1 MNHHFINSILQWLLI
16 AIVLTAIEAL
26 VLRVVAVGGKGPI
39 VIGLLI
45 GGALIWAEHYTKKR
59 AKKRDVLEMETSAD
73 KAEDGTD
80 TLPASEEAPTKSYR
94 IKREDNFATAIE
106 ALTHQ
111 EIAAGQNRVLAFE
124 DSMVYAYEL
133 TEIGLLT
140 GSGEQMRF
148 SVVIPLRRSNWQTEQ
163 EEIERRL
170 AEVWRCLWQDYGF
183 ETAHAL
189 SESSLMLKIEACGP
203 VAHAVKALKPTQDI
217 LHEII
222 IRRDLHLLDS
232 YLLIHGYDWPKYAYL
247 RGGQVV
253 HDFREEE
260 GVARNVYHEDEAMAV
275 ARLYDFQ
282 DCQRI
287 SEAEYLEALSSYA
300 HLPFAYHG
308 SYMAYKNNKFKGVV
322 FTLIAGKFHL
332 FCGIDEAYFT
342 TDLSMFNLWEETRQY
357 NCRVMEVRFR
367 YDHLPMMRLLTGEIL
382 YIDVVLEKYGEKLYY
397 LVPSS
402 YGGRDYARIKADYDA
417 AKVAEIGVK
426 MKL

>member
-16 AIVLTAIEAL
+16 AIVLTAIGAL
-26 VLRVVAVGGKGPI
+26 VLGVVADGGKGPT

-59 AKKRDVLEMETSAD
+59 AEKRDVLEMETSAD

-80 TLPASEEAPTKSYR
+80 TLPASEEAPSKSYH
-94 IKREDNFATAIE
+94 IEWEDNFATAIE

-170 AEVWRCLWQDYGF
+170 AEVWRCLWQAYGF

-232 YLLIHGYDWPKYAYL
+232 YLLIHGYDWPEYA
-247 RGGQVV
+247 
-253 HDFREEE
+253 
-260 GVARNVYHEDEAMAV
+260 
-275 ARLYDFQ
+275 
-282 DCQRI
+282 
-287 SEAEYLEALSSYA
+287 
-300 HLPFAYHG
+300 
-308 SYMAYKNNKFKGVV
+308 
-322 FTLIAGKFHL
+322 
-332 FCGIDEAYFT
+332 
-342 TDLSMFNLWEETRQY
+342 
-357 NCRVMEVRFR
+357 
-367 YDHLPMMRLLTGEIL
+367 
-382 YIDVVLEKYGEKLYY
+382 
-397 LVPSS
+397 
-402 YGGRDYARIKADYDA
+402 
-417 AKVAEIGVK
+417 
-426 MKL
+426 

>member
-1 MNHHFINSILQWLLI
+1 MNHHFIYSIFQWLLI
-16 AIVLTAIEAL
+16 AIGLRAIGAL
-26 VLRVVAVGGKGPI
+26 VLGGVADKGPT

-59 AKKRDVLEMETSAD
+59 AEKRDVLEMETSAD

-80 TLPASEEAPTKSYR
+80 ALPASEEAPTESYR
-94 IKREDNFATAIE
+94 IEREDNFSTAIE

-133 TEIGLLT
+133 TEVGLLT

-148 SVVIPLRRSNWQTEQ
+148 SVVIPLHRSNWQTEQ

-203 VAHAVKALKPTQDI
+203 VVHAVKALKPMQDI

-232 YLLIHGYDWPKYAYL
+232 YLLIHGYDWPEYAYL

-260 GVARNVYHEDEAMAV
+260 GVARSVYHEDEAMAV

-300 HLPFAYHG
+300 HLPFTYHG

-342 TDLSMFNLWEETRQY
+342 TDLSMFNLWEETRQC

-367 YDHLPMMRLLTGEIL
+367 YDHLPIMRLLTGEIL

-397 LVPSS
+397 LVSSS

-426 MKL
+426 IKL

>member
-16 AIVLTAIEAL
+16 AIVLTAIGAL
-26 VLRVVAVGGKGPI
+26 VLGVVADGGKGPT

-59 AKKRDVLEMETSAD
+59 AEKRDVLEMETSAD
-73 KAEDGTD
+73 KAGDGTD
-80 TLPASEEAPTKSYR
+80 ALPASEEAPTESYR
-94 IKREDNFATAIE
+94 IEREDNFSTAIE

-133 TEIGLLT
+133 TEVGLLT
-140 GSGEQMRF
+140 GSEEQMRF

-170 AEVWRCLWQDYGF
+170 AEVWRCLWPDYGF

-232 YLLIHGYDWPKYAYL
+232 YLLIHGYDWPEYAYL

-260 GVARNVYHEDEAMAV
+260 GVARGVYHEDEAMAV

-308 SYMAYKNNKFKGVV
+308 SYMAYKNYKFKGVV

-342 TDLSMFNLWEETRQY
+342 TDLSMFDLSEEARQY

-367 YDHLPMMRLLTGEIL
+367 YDHLPMMRLQAGEIL
-382 YIDVVLEKYGEKLYY
+382 YIDVVLEKYGEPFYY
-397 LVPSS
+397 LVPSL
-402 YGGRDYARIKADYDA
+402 YGSRDYARIKADYDA

>member
-16 AIVLTAIEAL
+16 AIVLTAIGAL
-26 VLRVVAVGGKGPI
+26 VLGVVADGGKGPT

-59 AKKRDVLEMETSAD
+59 AEKRDVLEMETSAD

-80 TLPASEEAPTKSYR
+80 ALPANEEAPTESYR
-94 IKREDNFATAIE
+94 IEREDNFATAIE

-124 DSMVYAYEL
+124 DSMVYTYEL
-133 TEIGLLT
+133 TEVGLLT

-148 SVVIPLRRSNWQTEQ
+148 SVVIPLRRSNWQAEQ

-170 AEVWRCLWQDYGF
+170 AEVWRGMWQDYGF

-189 SESSLMLKIEACGP
+189 SESSLMLKIEAYGP
-203 VAHAVKALKPTQDI
+203 VAHAVKALKPMQDI

-232 YLLIHGYDWPKYAYL
+232 YLLIHGYDWPEYAYL

-260 GVARNVYHEDEAMAV
+260 GVARSVYHEDEAMAV

-300 HLPFAYHG
+300 HLPFAYDG

-342 TDLSMFNLWEETRQY
+342 TDLSMFDHLEEARQY

-382 YIDVVLEKYGEKLYY
+382 YIDVVLEKYGEPFYY
-397 LVPSS
+397 LLPSS

>member
-16 AIVLTAIEAL
+16 AIVLTAIGAL
-26 VLRVVAVGGKGPI
+26 VLGVVADSGKGPT

-59 AKKRDVLEMETSAD
+59 AEKRDVLEMETSAD

-80 TLPASEEAPTKSYR
+80 ALPASEEAPTESYR
-94 IKREDNFATAIE
+94 IEREDNFSTAIE

-140 GSGEQMRF
+140 GSEEQMRF
-148 SVVIPLRRSNWQTEQ
+148 SVVIPLHRSNWQTEQ

-183 ETAHAL
+183 ETAHEL

-232 YLLIHGYDWPKYAYL
+232 YLLIHGYDWPEYAYL

-260 GVARNVYHEDEAMAV
+260 GVARSVYHEDEAMAV
-275 ARLYDFQ
+275 ALLYDFQ

-300 HLPFAYHG
+300 RLPFAYDG
-308 SYMAYKNNKFKGVV
+308 SYMAYKKHKFKGVV

-342 TDLSMFNLWEETRQY
+342 TDLSMFDYLEEARQY

-367 YDHLPMMRLLTGEIL
+367 YDHLPMMRLQTGEIL
-382 YIDVVLEKYGEKLYY
+382 YIDVVLEKYGEPFYY

>member
-1 MNHHFINSILQWLLI
+1 MNHHFINSILHWLLI
-16 AIVLTAIEAL
+16 AIGLRAIGTL
-26 VLRVVAVGGKGPI
+26 VLGGVADKGPT

-59 AKKRDVLEMETSAD
+59 AEKRDVLEMETSAD

-80 TLPASEEAPTKSYR
+80 ALPASEEAPTESYH
-94 IKREDNFATAIE
+94 IKREDNFAKAIE

-111 EIAAGQNRVLAFE
+111 EIAAGQNRVIAFE

-133 TEIGLLT
+133 TEVGLLT

-170 AEVWRCLWQDYGF
+170 AKVWRGMWQDYGF

-232 YLLIHGYDWPKYAYL
+232 YLLIHGYDWPEYAYL

-260 GVARNVYHEDEAMAV
+260 GVARSVYHEDEAMAV

-342 TDLSMFNLWEETRQY
+342 TDLSMFDYLEEARQY

-382 YIDVVLEKYGEKLYY
+382 YIDVVLEMYGEPFYY
-397 LVPSS
+397 LVSSS
-402 YGGRDYARIKADYDA
+402 YGDRDYARIKADYDA

-426 MKL
+426 IKL